1 MIMELKSTRKNSPM
15 WADCKGNINKSS
27 TQTPVTRS
35 MLDKERG
42 GTPEK
47 PQNTK
52 HTKNLKLGSTETRV
66 G

>member
-1 MIMELKSTRKNSPM
+1 MLQ
-15 WADCKGNINKSS
+15 KG
-27 TQTPVTRS
+27 
-35 MLDKERG
+35 RG

-52 HTKNLKLGSTETRV
+52 HTKNIKMSSTETTV

>member
-1 MIMELKSTRKNSPM
+1 
-15 WADCKGNINKSS
+15 
-27 TQTPVTRS
+27 